1 MISKQLKFISK
12 GIFILVFI
20 IANAC
25 SSSDHSNGNDTSSN
39 VNSDGLKVYAFHG
52 TRQCETC
59 KNMKKYTKATLDK
72 YFKEELKSGEIVY
85 QVVDVDDEAN
95 YKLAEKFEATGT
107 ALMINKVKNGKDQI
121 EDWSEFAFEF
131 APGEQAEFEAEFK
144 QMVEAKLK

>member
-1 MISKQLKFISK
+1 MIAKQLKLVMKGLLILILMIS
-12 GIFILVFI
+12 
-20 IANAC
+20 NAC
-25 SSSDHSNGNDTSSN
+25 SSSDNTNAMDGQASA
-39 VNSDGLKVYAFHG
+39 NSDGLKVYAFHG

-59 KNMKKYTKATLDK
+59 KNMKKYTKATLEK
-72 YFKEELKSGEIVY
+72 YYKDELKSGEIVY

-131 APGEQAEFEAEFK
+131 APGEQAEFEA
-144 QMVEAKLK
+144 KLKKMIQEKLK